1 MPFPDLR
8 SFIDGAQRI
17 GELKV
22 IDGADWNLEI
32 GCLTEL
38 MARNK
43 RGRRR

>member
-22 IDGADWNLEI
+22 IDGADWNPNS
-32 GCLTEL
+32 
-38 MARNK
+38 AVSPS
-43 RGRRR
+43 